1 MGPLIL
7 GPPGSGTEMTLVRNK
22 MSDVLFTTSHTLSAV
37 SVIKWPVMTFR
48 CIIAVSE
55 IVPLFNTARNQIKIV
70 SEALLGLKG
79 AIKEKNT
86 HG

>member
-1 MGPLIL
+1 
-7 GPPGSGTEMTLVRNK
+7 
-22 MSDVLFTTSHTLSAV
+22 
-37 SVIKWPVMTFR
+37 MTFR